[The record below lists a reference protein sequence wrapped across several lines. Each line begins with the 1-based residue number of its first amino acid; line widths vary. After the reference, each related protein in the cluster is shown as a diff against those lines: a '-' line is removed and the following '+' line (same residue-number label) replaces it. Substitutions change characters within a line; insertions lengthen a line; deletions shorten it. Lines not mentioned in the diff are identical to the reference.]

1 MSAAFNTE
9 WRGLLGEV
17 ARVARA
23 VQRHGVAG
31 SLRVA
36 VTQMGRLAYVR
47 EAHVWY
53 VLDPRSDL
61 QPIGLPPGIGVLCAR
76 AADLHLLEQ
85 LPTISVRAARRRM
98 AQGAEL
104 WIGHQTGRAAFACW
118 IFHRKTPAIA
128 ARRGWVDLPPR
139 TVGLDDSAVAPA
151 FRGRA
156 IAPACWAA
164 VAGALGALGVE
175 AIVTKIEETDL
186 PCRRA
191 IEKVGFR
198 AVASMQMSRIGG
210 HARVAL
216 HLHDQSTA
224 GFLSAQLAR

>member
-1 MSAAFNTE
+1 
-9 WRGLLGEV
+9 
-17 ARVARA
+17 
-23 VQRHGVAG
+23 
-31 SLRVA
+31 
-36 VTQMGRLAYVR
+36 
-47 EAHVWY
+47 
-53 VLDPRSDL
+53 
-61 QPIGLPPGIGVLCAR
+61 
-76 AADLHLLEQ
+76 
-85 LPTISVRAARRRM
+85 
-98 AQGAEL
+98 
-104 WIGHQTGRAAFACW
+104 
-118 IFHRKTPAIA
+118 
-128 ARRGWVDLPPR
+128 
-139 TVGLDDSAVAPA
+139 VGLDDSAVSPA